1 MIRPVTILGIGVIVV
16 LSAALFQLKYEV
28 RTLESGLAG
37 LQTAL
42 DEEEESIRVLGA
54 EWSFLNRPSRLQ
66 VLSDRYLVLT
76 PVVQPQLRALSDIP
90 FRAPGIG
97 DGGEEPA
104 AAVTGDA
111 AAPMEELARLPA
123 RKPFRLPLVRRP

>member
-28 RTLESGLAG
+28 RALESGLAD
-37 LQTAL
+37 LQTTL
-42 DEEEESIRVLGA
+42 VEEEEAIRVLGA

-66 VLSDRYLVLT
+66 ALSDRYLVLS
-76 PVVQPQLRALSDIP
+76 PVTRPQLRTLSDIP
-90 FRAPGIG
+90 FRAPAIG
-97 DGGEEPA
+97 AGGEEPA

-111 AAPMEELARLPA
+111 APPMEELARLPA
-123 RKPFRLPLVRRP
+123 RKPFRPPSVRRP